1 MLLDVDRGNVL
12 TPRALAALGV
22 QPQGNFGTSG
32 AGDEL
37 REVGLARIEQFD
49 LGGAGVDGMLFAAID
64 VTAFMARVEGIDDV
78 SGVVGYELFKRFPI
92 KLDYQRSRAT
102 FYDPSR
108 FTYSGDGVAVPVRL
122 RGRVPEVEGSVD
134 GFKGTFA
141 IDTSSRGSLM
151 LAAPFVDKNGFVK
164 RYGATQ
170 SFVSGASADGYLRSL
185 LARANGM
192 KLGSVEV
199 GKPVVALSTQAG
211 AVAAPADV
219 AGSVGY
225 GILRQ
230 FNITFDL
237 ANATLYFEKNANF
250 GQADTF
256 DRSGMWI
263 ERSADGYAIVDVIKD
278 GPAAKAGLNAGNVIV
293 AVDGKPWTALP
304 LSAIRQD
311 LKAVP
316 GTKVKLKLA
325 SGQER
330 VVTLRDLI

>member
-1 MLLDVDRGNVL
+1 
-12 TPRALAALGV
+12 
-22 QPQGNFGTSG
+22 
-32 AGDEL
+32 
-37 REVGLARIEQFD
+37 
-49 LGGAGVDGMLFAAID
+49 MLFAAID
-64 VTAFMARVEGIDDV
+64 VAAFMSRVEGIDDV
-78 SGVVGYELFKRFPI
+78 AGIVGFELFKRFPI
-92 KLDYQRSRAT
+92 KLDYQRSHAT

-108 FTYSGDGVAVPVRL
+108 FTYSGGGVGVPVKL
-122 RGRVPEVEGSVD
+122 RDHTPEVEGSVD
-134 GFKGTFA
+134 GFKGVFT
-141 IDTSSRGSLM
+141 IDTSSRGSLA
-151 LAAPFVDKNGFVK
+151 LTESFVAKNALVK

-170 SFVSGASADGYLRSL
+170 SFVSGAGSEGYLHSL
-185 LARANGM
+185 LARANSL
-192 KLGSVEV
+192 KLGTVEV
-199 GKPVVALSTQAG
+199 AKPVVALSVASGTA
-211 AVAAPADV
+211 AAPGAV

-250 GQADTF
+250 GQPDTF

-263 ERSADGYAIVDVIKD
+263 ERSAAGFEIVDVVKD

-293 AVDGKPWTALP
+293 AVDGKPSTKLP
-304 LSAIRQD
+304 LAAFRQD